1 MADEVT
7 LSGFRERFS
16 AFSGRDDG
24 EVQLALDE
32 ALLLHDVR
40 VLATYYCAAHLL
52 SLAGEEGAL
61 PDGGAGIIASEQ
73 IGPKRIEFLNMA
85 GAGKNMNG
93 RERDVFFATTP
104 YGRRFLA
111 LERRT
116 PRTSIGAT
124 VAR

>member
-7 LSGFRERFS
+7 LSGFRERFG

-52 SLAGEEGAL
+52 ALGAEEGSV
-61 PDGGAGIIASEQ
+61 PDGGAGIIAGEQ
-73 IGPKRIEFLNMA
+73 IGPKRIDYLNMA
-85 GAGKNMNG
+85 GSSNKQAGS
-93 RERDVFFATTP
+93 ERDVFFATTP

-116 PRTSIGAT
+116 PRTSIGAL